1 MKAHF
6 VGKLIVVAAYTAVH
20 VPVASSAY
28 LAEETISAA
37 QTQRVQQTKC
47 CACCFCTIL
56 DIACAARRHMYVLVH
71 AVPQGKNCAPCARED
86 VWMPTEAT

>member
-20 VPVASSAY
+20 VLAASSAY

-37 QTQRVQQTKC
+37 QAQRVQQT
-47 CACCFCTIL
+47 
-56 DIACAARRHMYVLVH
+56 
-71 AVPQGKNCAPCARED
+71 
-86 VWMPTEAT
+86 